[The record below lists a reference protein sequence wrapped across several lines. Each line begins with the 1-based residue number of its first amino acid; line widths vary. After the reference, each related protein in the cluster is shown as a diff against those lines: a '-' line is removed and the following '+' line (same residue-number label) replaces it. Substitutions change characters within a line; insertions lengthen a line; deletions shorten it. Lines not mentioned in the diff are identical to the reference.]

1 MLTNIIIILFIISV
15 LEIIKTNNNIKK
27 ITLNYTN
34 LIICVI
40 YSCFFLKLELF
51 GITILLVYSSVFII
65 LILFSFI
72 FNYKNSNK
80 YNSTNNNII
89 VYLLILLT
97 SSFIMYYSAE
107 YKLQT
112 SWINSTYVF
121 FLKNSQFTN
130 IMHILIVKFFQIEVL
145 LLNYYLFLGLISSIL
160 LVLKVYNSTQ
170 VNKLMFFN
178 KNKRLLR
185 RTNSFNF
192 KLNNKR
198 I

>member
-1 MLTNIIIILFIISV
+1 MLTNVIIILFIISV

-34 LIICVI
+34 LILCVI

-80 YNSTNNNII
+80 YNSTNSSIM
-89 VYLLILLT
+89 VYVLVLLT
-97 SSFIMYYSAE
+97 TSFIMYATSSQ
-107 YKLQT
+107 KLQT

-145 LLNYYLFLGLISSIL
+145 ILNYYLFLGLIVGIL
-160 LVLKVYNSTQ
+160 LVLKVYNSTHI
-170 VNKLMFFN
+170 NKLMFFN

-198 I
+198 V